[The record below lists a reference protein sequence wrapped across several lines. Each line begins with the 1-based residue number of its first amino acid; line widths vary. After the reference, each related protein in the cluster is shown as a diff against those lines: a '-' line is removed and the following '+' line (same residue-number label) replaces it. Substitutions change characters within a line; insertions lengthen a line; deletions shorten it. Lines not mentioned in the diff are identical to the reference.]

1 MQRKKLLPSL
11 PTKVSLCLVILLA
24 CLPTMALGQAVTGRL
39 AGIVTDP
46 QGGAVVNAQI
56 NLVNLATGR
65 EYEDTTD
72 DIGAFLI
79 TNLEPGEY
87 RLTAS
92 ASGFRTA
99 VMEKV
104 IVEVATTANVNLSL
118 QLGQTSETVKVTG
131 ELPLV
136 ETKSSEIGA
145 VITGDS
151 TRRLP
156 LNGRDFVQLGRLV
169 AGVTPD
175 SEGGN
180 AAFTVNGQRSTA
192 NNFLVDG
199 VDANQPYFQVNA
211 TGPAGT
217 STSFAS
223 VESIAEFK
231 VQTGQFPAEFG
242 RNAGS
247 VINVVTRA
255 GTNEFHG
262 SLFEFFRND
271 VLDANNFFTNA
282 SGLRRPPLKNN
293 QFGGALGGP
302 IQRPPGRAT
311 FFFFTYEG
319 LRQRVGTISNGTV
332 PSLAARAAAQ
342 QANSGNSVYLA
353 VVDQIVLPTAPPG
366 PNGLVANF
374 TGVTMSKVREDDFN
388 LRLDHQFSRGDTLF
402 VRYALSDGEQEN
414 AGQAIFA
421 APNVRS
427 LTPGRLQIFSLNE
440 THSFSSRLINEAR
453 FGFHRIHHTSEFS
466 AVPLFGA
473 QPGPVTNGLP
483 TLPIVIV
490 ADESLNGGIVAGM
503 AGPNGQSSNI
513 FQLTDNLNLQ
523 STRHALKAGFDIRR
537 VQLNLFDE
545 GANGGASGLLV
556 FQQFTMPGEGGP
568 TTVSATE
575 ALIQNLP
582 AAFIRRIGTTARGF
596 RYTNFA
602 FFGQDDWRVDD
613 RLAFNFGI
621 RFELNTVL
629 GESQDRINNVI
640 PGPGGTFS
648 LTQPGDVYNGDH
660 NNFAPRFGFAYAL
673 RKDGRMAIRGGFGVY
688 YDQVTLV
695 TGNLASNPLF
705 NLTTTVP
712 VLALSQVVPG
722 FSPNYPNFLPFL
734 PPVPVF
740 TPLFGFGAAGMV
752 PRDMSTPYTYQYGVN
767 WQTQVSGQTLF
778 QVGYAGSRGVKLL
791 RGRIVNYPV
800 PFGPIPG
807 AVTGV
812 TDPNFSIILVNEPT
826 SSSNYNG
833 LQATIERRLH
843 RGLSF
848 LANYTWSHSIDGAST
863 LGLIGTTIIGTRAAS
878 PFPSNPNDP
887 AAERGNSNFDVRH
900 AFTASYA
907 WDLPLDHF
915 RGLDRVSEK
924 FVKGWSLEGIT
935 QARTG
940 QPFTVAVG
948 FDVAGLGDPTPFFSQ
963 RPNVVPGQPLELG
976 VRQGPK
982 IQLNP
987 AAFAPPAPG
996 TFGNLGRNTFRGP
1009 NFLQFDFGV
1018 AKRTPIGER
1027 VTSEFRVEFFNL
1039 FNHANFAS
1047 PSENAL
1053 LSTVF
1058 TNPGNFGQ
1066 SIQTLSTASP
1076 TPSPVFAAGGPRNI
1090 QLALKLRF

>member
-1 MQRKKLLPSL
+1 MRQKKLSKPLSIKIGICLLALLAWL
-11 PTKVSLCLVILLA
+11 PTA
-24 CLPTMALGQAVTGRL
+24 GLGQTVTGRL

-46 QGGAVVNAQI
+46 QGAAVVNAQI
-56 NLVNLATGR
+56 KIANTATGR
-65 EYEDTTD
+65 EHEETTD

-92 ASGFRTA
+92 APGFRTA
-99 VMEKV
+99 VVEKV
-104 IVEVATTANVNLSL
+104 IVQVATTANVNLSL
-118 QLGQTSETVKVTG
+118 VLGSTSETVNVTG
-131 ELPLV
+131 EAPLV

-145 VITGDS
+145 VITGDA

-156 LNGRDFVQLGRLV
+156 LNGRDFTQLGRLV

-180 AAFTVNGQRSTA
+180 APFAVNGQRSSA

-199 VDANQPYFQVNA
+199 VDANQPYFQINA
-211 TGPAGT
+211 SGPAGT
-217 STSFAS
+217 STPFAS

-247 VINVVTRA
+247 VINVITRA

-293 QFGGALGGP
+293 QFGGSLGGP
-302 IQRPPGRAT
+302 IQRKAS
-311 FFFFTYEG
+311 FFFFTYEA
-319 LRQRVGTISNGTV
+319 LRGRVGTISNGTV

-342 QANSGNSVYLA
+342 GANSGNPVYLA
-353 VVDQIVLPTAPPG
+353 VLDQIVLPTAPPE

-374 TGVTMSKVREDDFN
+374 TGVAISKVREDDFN
-388 LRLDHQFSRGDTLF
+388 LRLDHEFSRGDTLF
-402 VRYALSDGEQEN
+402 VRYALSDGEQN
-414 AGQAIFA
+414 MAGQVISA
-421 APNVRS
+421 APNVRA
-427 LTPGRLQIFSLNE
+427 LTPMRLQIFSLNE
-440 THSFSSRLINEAR
+440 THNFSSRLINEAR
-453 FGFHRIHHTSEFS
+453 FGFHRNHQISEFS

-483 TLPIVIV
+483 NLPIVIV

-503 AGPNGQSSNI
+503 AGPNGQSANI
-513 FQLTDNLNLQ
+513 FQFTDNLNLQ
-523 STRHALKAGFDIRR
+523 STRHALKAGFDIRH

-556 FQQFTMPGEGGP
+556 FQQLTLPGEGGP
-568 TTVSATE
+568 VVLSATE

-582 AAFIRRIGTTARGF
+582 AAFIRRIGNSARGF

-621 RFELNTVL
+621 RFEVNTVL
-629 GESQDRINNVI
+629 RESQNRINNLI
-640 PGPGGTFS
+640 PSPGGTFS
-648 LTQPGDVYNGDH
+648 LTQPGDVYSGDH

-673 RKDGRMAIRGGFGVY
+673 RKDGRMAFRGGFGVY
-688 YDQVTLV
+688 FDQATLV

-712 VLALSQVVPG
+712 VLAFSQFVPG

-740 TPLFGFGAAGMV
+740 TPLFGNGSAGMV
-752 PRDMSTPYTYQYGVN
+752 PRDMRTPYTYQYGLN
-767 WQTQVSGQTLF
+767 WQAQLNGQTLL
-778 QVGYAGSRGVKLL
+778 QVGYVGSRGVKLL
-791 RGRIVNYPV
+791 RGRIVNFPL

-807 AVTGV
+807 PITGV
-812 TDPNFSIILVNEPT
+812 TDPNFSVILVNEPAT
-826 SSSNYNG
+826 SSFYNG
-833 LQATIERRLH
+833 LQATIERRFH

-863 LGLIGTTIIGTRAAS
+863 LGLIGTSINGTRAAS
-878 PFPSNPNDP
+878 PFPSNPNQP
-887 AAERGNSNFDVRH
+887 AGERGNSNFDLLH
-900 AFTASYA
+900 SFTASYA
-907 WDLPLDHF
+907 WDLPLDHLG
-915 RGLDRVSEK
+915 GLDRVSEK

-935 QARTG
+935 QAHTG

-948 FDVAGLGDPTPFFSQ
+948 FDAAGLGDPTPFFSQ
-963 RPNVVPGQPLELG
+963 RPNVVPGQPLALG
-976 VRQGPK
+976 ERQGPQ

-1009 NFLQFDFGV
+1009 NFVQFDFGL

-1039 FNHANFAS
+1039 FNHPNFAS

-1058 TNPGNFGQ
+1058 TNPASFGR

-1076 TPSPVFAAGGPRNI
+1076 RPSPVFAAGGPRNI
-1090 QLALKLRF
+1090 QLALKFRF